1 MLRAVYEGVVFSHKT
16 HVDRLLVHRGRP
28 WAARIAGGAAKSDV
42 WVQMFADVL
51 QLPIELT
58 ACEELGAMGAAICAG
73 VGVSLFGSFEEAV
86 ARMVRVSRTVEPRRE
101 NRQVYCDKYGRYMR
115 HIEALRAAW

>member
-1 MLRAVYEGVVFSHKT
+1 
-16 HVDRLLVHRGRP
+16 
-28 WAARIAGGAAKSDV
+28 
-42 WVQMFADVL
+42 MFADVL

-73 VGVSLFGSFEEAV
+73 VGVGVFSSFEEAV
-86 ARMVRVSRTVEPRRE
+86 ARMVRVSRTEEPNRE
-101 NRQVYCDKYGRYMR
+101 NKQVYCDKYGRYMR